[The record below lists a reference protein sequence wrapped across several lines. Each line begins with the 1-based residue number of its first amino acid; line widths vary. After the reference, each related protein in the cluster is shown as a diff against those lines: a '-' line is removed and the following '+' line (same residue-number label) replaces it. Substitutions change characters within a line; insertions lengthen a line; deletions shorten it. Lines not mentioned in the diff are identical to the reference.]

1 MNDPRDGLEFL
12 RENNPVNESDVETHD
27 SSRAQDLFAKVVA
40 TPLVEIPPRRI
51 SSSRRF
57 RLVIALLAVAALTT
71 AAAWLWTRT
80 IDLPNAVTCY
90 QAVDPDADAAAAPAG
105 SEATAGACA
114 PVWEAGILVNT
125 GITPAGS
132 VPPLT
137 ACVAENGA
145 LAVFPTA
152 DTTVCSS
159 FGLAYPEPADQDQAD
174 DVRDVE
180 MRLIAYFQSH
190 DCLSMADAEI
200 TVRRILSESGF
211 NEWTVQSQPVNPE
224 RPCASHSF
232 DPQATTVHLIPI
244 PRTES

>member
-1 MNDPRDGLEFL
+1 MNDPRDGLELL
-12 RENNPVNESDVETHD
+12 RANNPVRESDVETHD
-27 SSRAQDLFAKVVA
+27 SPRAQDLFAKVVA
-40 TPLVEIPPRRI
+40 TPRDENPLRRLA
-51 SSSRRF
+51 SSRRL
-57 RLVIALLAVAALTT
+57 RLVIALLAVAALST

-90 QAVDPDADAAAAPAG
+90 RAVDPSADAAAAPAG
-105 SEATAGACA
+105 SEATAGACV
-114 PVWEAGILVNT
+114 PVWEAEVLVNT

-137 ACVAENGA
+137 ACVAENGS

-152 DTTVCSS
+152 DTTVCRS
-159 FGLAYPEPADQDQAD
+159 FGLAYPEPAGQDQAD
-174 DVRDVE
+174 DIRDVE

-190 DCLSMADAEI
+190 DCISMADAEI
-200 TVRRILSESGF
+200 DVRRILSESGF
-211 NEWTVQSQPVNPE
+211 SEWTVQSQPVNPE

-232 DPQATTVHLIPI
+232 DPQTTTVHLIPI